1 MEYTHIADQL
11 LTAGTALAGLILIF
25 LSNAVTAYEAYS
37 PTERTTVRQRYRSRS
52 LLAFCAFTGALV
64 SAILSLIY
72 YWISVSCLII
82 IGAGF
87 FVASLICALIAAYTA
102 VGDIG

>member
-11 LTAGTALAGLILIF
+11 LAAGTTLAGLILIF
-25 LSNAVTAYEAYS
+25 LSNAVTAYEGYD
-37 PTERTTVRQRYRSRS
+37 PTERATVRQRYRSRG

-64 SAILSLIY
+64 SAILSISY
-72 YWISVSCLII
+72 YWVTVSCLII

-87 FVASLICALIAAYTA
+87 FIASLICALVAAYTA
-102 VGDIG
+102 VGDIS

>member
-25 LSNAVTAYEAYS
+25 LSNAVTAYEAYD
-37 PTERTTVRQRYRSRS
+37 PREKTTVRQRYRSRG

-64 SAILSLIY
+64 SAILSLLY
-72 YWISVSCLII
+72 YWIPAACLIV

-87 FVASLICALIAAYTA
+87 FIASLICALVAAYTA